1 MCDREKNTSL
11 QTERERSLIECYKH
25 IAPLERIRLQ
35 STDYRV
41 QIREWRMKI
50 RLLTGI
56 VLLIVTSSLVSAQEK
71 PETKTEPEHKLIEFH
86 MALLKRG
93 PKWTSAKNAKTKR
106 LLQKHVDYVNSMLD
120 SGKAIIAGPVTDGG
134 EIAGVFVFRAKSAEE
149 AKAWAE
155 ADPSVASGLHIAEMH
170 PWWSED
176 IFGKP
181 AKPLKLTQ
189 TFLAFLTRG
198 EKWTPEKTPA
208 TEEIQKGHMANINRL
223 AEMKKLVAAGPFG
236 DNGRL
241 RGIFVFRVA
250 SLEEAKALTAT
261 DPAVQAGRLAMDIHP
276 WMVPEGVLP

>member
-1 MCDREKNTSL
+1 
-11 QTERERSLIECYKH
+11 
-25 IAPLERIRLQ
+25 
-35 STDYRV
+35 
-41 QIREWRMKI
+41 MKTFYA
-50 RLLTGI
+50 LLTAV
-56 VLLIVTSSLVSAQEK
+56 VLLVLTAPPVSSQQK
-71 PETKTEPEHKLIEFH
+71 PETKTAPEHKLIEFH

-93 PKWTSAKNAKTKR
+93 PKWTAAENEETKR
-106 LLQKHVDYVNSMLD
+106 SHQQHVEYVTSLLD
-120 SGKAIIAGPVTDGG
+120 SGKAVLAGPLTDAG
-134 EIAGVFVFRAKSAEE
+134 EIDGVFVFRAKSAEE

-155 ADPSVASGLHIAEMH
+155 ADPSVALGFRIAEMH

-208 TEEIQKGHMANINRL
+208 TEAIQKGHMANIERL
-223 AEMKKLVAAGPFG
+223 AQMKKLVAAGPFG

-241 RGIFVFRVA
+241 RGIFVFRVG
-250 SLEEAKALTAT
+250 SLEEAKTLTST
-261 DPAVQAGRLAMDIHP
+261 DPAVQAGRLAMEIYP